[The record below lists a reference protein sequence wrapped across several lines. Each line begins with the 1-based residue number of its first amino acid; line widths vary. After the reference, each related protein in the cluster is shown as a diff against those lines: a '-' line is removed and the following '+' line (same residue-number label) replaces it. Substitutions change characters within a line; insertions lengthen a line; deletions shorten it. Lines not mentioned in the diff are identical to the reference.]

1 MLAVWWHRG
10 PAEAPTAV
18 QPQGRPMQYRTRDP
32 LGKHRHIHICSLR
45 PMRQWPCLTRSVP
58 VADQVAAV
66 ALAAEGREAGVAGP
80 EGQVAVAVAPA
91 ARVGPG
97 APAAKAGPAARAGP
111 VARAGPAA
119 LPLAGAGR
127 AVALAP
133 TILMPITT
141 IRRTTSRGQSFRHF
155 HRLLRPTNKFWRR

>member
-18 QPQGRPMQYRTRDP
+18 QPPGRPMQYRTRDP
-32 LGKHRHIHICSLR
+32 LGKLRHIHICSLR
-45 PMRQWPCLTRSVP
+45 PIRQWPCLTRSGP

-80 EGQVAVAVAPA
+80 EVVVGVALA
-91 ARVGPG
+91 ARVGPA
-97 APAAKAGPAARAGP
+97 APVAKAGPAARVGP
-111 VARAGPAA
+111 VARAGPAE
-119 LPLAGAGR
+119 LPLAVAGR

-133 TILMPITT
+133 TILMLITT

-155 HRLLRPTNKFWRR
+155 HRLLRPTNKFWLR

>member
-18 QPQGRPMQYRTRDP
+18 QPPGRPMQYRTRDP
-32 LGKHRHIHICSLR
+32 LGKLRHIHICSLR
-45 PMRQWPCLTRSVP
+45 PIRQWPCLTRSGP

-80 EGQVAVAVAPA
+80 EAQVAVLGAAPEVVVGVALA
-91 ARVGPG
+91 AR
-97 APAAKAGPAARAGP
+97 AGPAAPVGP
-111 VARAGPAA
+111 VARAGPAE
-119 LPLAGAGR
+119 LPLAVAGR

-133 TILMPITT
+133 TILMLITT

-155 HRLLRPTNKFWRR
+155 HRLLRPTNKFWLR